1 MREVVETDDGLDL
14 ALDLVGLGADIDGRL
29 GMRADPRTLSVTFDA
44 YLRTSFRRSRICR
57 RTGVDPVTPI
67 GGSPERTDPT
77 GVLRFDHHDSEG
89 VQRMAVSVRDVA
101 AVAAVSVGTVSNVLN
116 RPDKVAPATAERVL
130 AAIDEP
136 RVRPQRRRPA
146 AAGRPEPQHRAGRP
160 RHPQPVLHRHRAR
173 GAEERAAEKGM
184 TLLVGSSQEDPDREG
199 AYLDLFLEQRVSGVL
214 LSPVAD
220 SRDRLERL
228 RSNGVPV
235 VLVDRQSKDHTFS
248 SVAVD
253 DVVGGRLAVRHLVDV
268 GRRRIAYVG
277 GPPSIRQVADRLRGA
292 RQAVRRASGVELEV
306 VQTDALTVLA
316 GRAAGELIRE
326 RRPGDRPDAIFAA
339 NDLLAIGILQAL
351 MLPGGLRVPEDIA
364 LIGYDDIDFASA
376 SVVPLSSIR
385 QPAGVIGRRAVEL
398 LLDES
403 FAEDDGSLRD
413 RPRALPAGAD
423 RA

>member
-1 MREVVETDDGLDL
+1 
-14 ALDLVGLGADIDGRL
+14 
-29 GMRADPRTLSVTFDA
+29 
-44 YLRTSFRRSRICR
+44 
-57 RTGVDPVTPI
+57 
-67 GGSPERTDPT
+67 
-77 GVLRFDHHDSEG
+77 
-89 VQRMAVSVRDVA
+89 MAVSVRDVA

-130 AAIDEP
+130 SAIQSLGFVRNDAA
-136 RVRPQRRRPA
+136 RQL
-146 AAGRPEPQHRAGRP
+146 RAGRS
-160 RHPQPVLHRHRAR
+160 RSIGLVVLDIRNPFFTDIAR
-173 GAEERAAEKGM
+173 GAEERAAEMGM

-199 AYLDLFLEQRVSGVL
+199 AYLDLVLEQRVSGVL

-220 SRDRLERL
+220 TRDRLERL

-253 DVVGGRLAVRHLVDV
+253 DIVGGRLAVRHLIDV

-277 GPPSIRQVADRLRGA
+277 GPTSIRQVADRLRGA
-292 RQAVRRASGVELEV
+292 RQAVRRTPGVALEV

-351 MLPGGLRVPEDIA
+351 MLPGGLRVPQDIA

-403 FAEDDGSLRD
+403 FAEDQHAVLTD
-413 RPRALPAGAD
+413 RVLFQPELVVREST
-423 RA
+423 RSSS